1 MTRQLQRLQQY
12 QDELTWTLGSDDT
25 VVIRPGL
32 IATFFYEG
40 GSTAVVRSKIVE
52 CYDYFYELFGAQLKG
67 KYFSGEKFA
76 QMTSTTYQRC
86 RDKALALADPHES
99 LEWLVTS
106 EKTKDYAPSYEMSCL
121 TMKGLHEGWGDN
133 SHIKFV
139 LPFDVLM
146 TDKGKEQYFGL
157 VKFIA
162 DRLNPV
168 HGYGG
173 LSPILPADYHRY
185 MPNEYELAQRFI
197 GLEVDTRSFSAGG
210 FELKHHIKGAN
221 WLTILGDGFVQ
232 QLGGESAIRAQLAA
246 WPEITFS
253 HYAGGLIIQAGK
265 YPDLGAPEDG
275 APIPYVAVSRVVKPV
290 RTTEPGS
297 LHYYLPQQ
305 NGFDTADTVSWYER
319 FDTVPLPIA
328 PPKSAPMIEGKRCEA
343 GQPCPE
349 SGTWWTPAKENAQR
363 YFEQGELMPDFPDS
377 VYGSTIWYLR
387 PE

>member
-1 MTRQLQRLQQY
+1 MPRQLQRLQQY

-106 EKTKDYAPSYEMSCL
+106 EKTKDYAPGYFMECL
-121 TMKGLHEGWGDN
+121 TRRALHEEWGHK
-133 SHIKFV
+133 SYLKFS
-139 LPFDVLM
+139 LPAEILM
-146 TDKGKEQYFGL
+146 TEGGGEQYQRL
-157 VKFIA
+157 VAFIA
-162 DRLNPV
+162 DKLSPT

-173 LSPILPADYHRY
+173 FSPTLPADFHQYL
-185 MPNEYELAQRFI
+185 PNEYELAQRFI
-197 GLEVDTRSFSAGG
+197 GLDVDSMSFSAGSQ
-210 FELKHHIKGAN
+210 ELQNHIKGAN
-221 WLTILGDGFVQ
+221 WLTILGDHFVQ
-232 QLGGESAIRAQLAA
+232 QLGGDVAIRAQLTA
-246 WPEITFS
+246 WSDITFS
-253 HYAGGLIIQAGK
+253 RYAGGLIIQAGE

-328 PPKSAPMIEGKRCEA
+328 PLKSALMIEGKRCEA

-349 SGTWWTPAKENAQR
+349 SGMWWTPAKENAQR

-377 VYGSTIWYLR
+377 TYGSTIWYPVR
-387 PE
+387 E